1 MLNEEIPYVLLN
13 TFSIVIDINIKD
25 IELVMSDIRE

>member
-1 MLNEEIPYVLLN
+1 MLNEEIPYVLLK

-25 IELVMSDIRE
+25 IELVMNDIRD

>member
-25 IELVMSDIRE
+25 IELVMNDIRE